1 MCCSLL
7 EQMYQVDVA
16 GTTVV
21 VGLAGRLFHI
31 YDVQQ
36 MRMGGTELVQWRSS

>member
-1 MCCSLL
+1 
-7 EQMYQVDVA
+7 MYQVDMA

-31 YDVQQ
+31 YDVRQ
-36 MRMGGTELVQWRSS
+36 MHAGGAEPVQRRSS

>member
-1 MCCSLL
+1 
-7 EQMYQVDVA
+7 MYQVDVA

-31 YDVQQ
+31 YDMQQ
-36 MRMGGTELVQWRSS
+36 MRTGGAEPVQQRSS

>member
-1 MCCSLL
+1 
-7 EQMYQVDVA
+7 MYQVDVV

-31 YDVQQ
+31 YDVWQ
-36 MRMGGTELVQWRSS
+36 MRTGGAELVQRHSS